1 MPLKAF
7 GGGFA
12 ADAGGVGECGKEDSG
27 DGGRG
32 RLRLSPGAS
41 LRTRP

>member
-12 ADAGGVGECGKEDSG
+12 ADAGGVGEFREKDSG
-27 DGGRG
+27 AGGRG